1 MKVQL
6 LVSETCAPCDQAEK
20 IWREVASDLS
30 LDFSVVGLEGP
41 QGRELAERLKLKTIP
56 AVVVDGDL
64 VAIGVQSRE
73 EARELVDML
82 SGEP

>member
-1 MKVQL
+1 M
-6 LVSETCAPCDQAEK
+6 
-20 IWREVASDLS
+20 
-30 LDFSVVGLEGP
+30 EGP
-41 QGRELAERLKLKTIP
+41 LGREIAERLKLKTIP

-82 SGEP
+82 SG

>member
-6 LVSETCAPCDQAEK
+6 LVSETCAPCDQAK
-20 IWREVASDLS
+20 KVWREVASDLN
-30 LDFSVVGLEGP
+30 LDFEVVDLEDP

-73 EARELVDML
+73 EACALVNMVSD
-82 SGEP
+82 EP